1 MQQIFTQQP
10 KRMTNNVN
18 KTQGCR
24 VMSPNKQTIAV
35 LKQFAR
41 AYMPTAIVSTPLV
54 LN

>member
-1 MQQIFTQQP
+1 MQQISTQQA

-18 KTQGCR
+18 KTQDCR
-24 VMSPNKQTIAV
+24 VQSPNKQTIAI

-41 AYMPTAIVSTPLV
+41 AYMPTAIASAPLI